1 MRHFFIRGVE
11 IILGV
16 ILVLTLLGFVLGG
29 IGLILNPEAMPV
41 GDALGSGAEVPGP
54 VAGVAILI
62 VGVIYTIFIGGLMYL
77 GLGIY
82 HNTRRM
88 AEALERQAS

>member
-1 MRHFFIRGVE
+1 MC
-11 IILGV
+11 L
-16 ILVLTLLGFVLGG
+16 VLGG
-29 IGLILNPEAMPV
+29 IRLILNPEAMPV